1 MRDLPATPSDSPDR
15 LIVCRAMDQN
25 EQQDTDY
32 EAPKVEDLN
41 VKESPATTAA
51 GAAVSPPA

>member
-1 MRDLPATPSDSPDR
+1 
-15 LIVCRAMDQN
+15 MDQN

-32 EAPKVEDLN
+32 EAPKVEDLD